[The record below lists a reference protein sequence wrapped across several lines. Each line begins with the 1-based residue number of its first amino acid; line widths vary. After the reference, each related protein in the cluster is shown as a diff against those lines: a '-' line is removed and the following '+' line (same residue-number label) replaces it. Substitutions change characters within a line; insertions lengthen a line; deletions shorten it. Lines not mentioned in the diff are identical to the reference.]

1 MGLERLVSPEAP
13 LGATFEELFVAQMT
27 GLARSA
33 PERAARV
40 ETAKET
46 R

>member
-13 LGATFEELFVAQMT
+13 LGETFEELFVAQMT

-33 PERAARV
+33 PEPRRSAD
-40 ETAKET
+40 AKEAS
-46 R
+46 